1 MIKENRIPLLWITG
15 LAVVVFVGAFI
26 SIGVGAVYISPSAIF
41 NYFLG
46 SDPESQAFIIENF
59 RMPRI
64 VMALLVGAGLGLS
77 GAILQGII
85 RNPLASPDVIGI
97 TKGAGL
103 AAAATI
109 ILWADSPVIALPIAA
124 FIGAG
129 LVTVALYMFAYR
141 QGVKPATLALVGI
154 ALGAICQAGIQ
165 LLTVKFP
172 VETNAALVWLTGS
185 LWGKDWTDVLILL
198 PWILILFPLAL
209 LLSPKLDVLNLGDDV
224 AEGLGEP
231 VRRARALLL
240 VVAVILAAASVAV
253 VGTLGFVGLVAP
265 HIARQLVG
273 NRHYFLLPASA
284 LTGMALLLLADG
296 LGRGLLPPTE
306 VPAGIFTA
314 VIGAPYFLYL
324 LRKMSVTK

>member
-1 MIKENRIPLLWITG
+1 MKKENKIPLLWIMG
-15 LAVVVFVGAFI
+15 LAILVFVGAFI
-26 SIGVGAVYISPSAIF
+26 SIGVGAVYISPSAIVT
-41 NYFLG
+41 YFQG
-46 SDPESQAFIIENF
+46 SNPEGQAFIIENF

-64 VMALLVGAGLGLS
+64 VMALLVGAGLGVS

-109 ILWADSPVIALPIAA
+109 ILWDDSPVIALPIAA

-129 LVTVALYMFAYR
+129 AVTVALYIFAYR

-185 LWGKDWTDVLILL
+185 MWGKDWTDVLLLL
-198 PWILILFPLAL
+198 PWILLLFPLAL

-231 VRRARALLL
+231 VKRARALLL

-273 NRHYFLLPASA
+273 NRHYFLIPASA

>member
-1 MIKENRIPLLWITG
+1 MKKENRIPLWWIIG
-15 LAVVVFVGAFI
+15 LTIVVSLGAFI
-26 SIGVGAVYISPSAIF
+26 SIGVGAIYISPPDILS
-41 NYFLG
+41 YFLG
-46 SDPESQAFIIENF
+46 TDAGNQGFIIKNF
-59 RMPRI
+59 RLPRI
-64 VMALLVGAGLGLS
+64 VMAVLVGAGLGLS

-103 AAAATI
+103 AAAVTI
-109 ILWADSPVIALPIAA
+109 ILLPNSPVIALPIAA

-129 LVTVALYMFAYR
+129 AVTIALYLFAYR

-165 LLTVKFP
+165 LITVKFP

-185 LWGKDWTDVLILL
+185 LWGKDWTDVLLLL
-198 PWILILFPLAL
+198 PWIVVLFPFAL
-209 LLSPKLDVLNLGDDV
+209 SLSPKLDVLSLGDDV

-231 VRRARALLL
+231 VRKARALLL

-273 NRHYFLLPASA
+273 NRHKFLLPTSA

-306 VPAGIFTA
+306 VPA
-314 VIGAPYFLYL
+314 
-324 LRKMSVTK
+324 

>member
-1 MIKENRIPLLWITG
+1 MKKHPIWIIIAVAFLVLL
-15 LAVVVFVGAFI
+15 GAFL
-26 SIGVGAVYISPSAIF
+26 SIGVGAVYISPGVLW

-46 SDPESQAFIIENF
+46 MDTSNSGFIIENF
-59 RMPRI
+59 RLPRI
-64 VMALLVGAGLGLS
+64 IMALLVGAGLGIS

-103 AAAATI
+103 AAVTVI
-109 ILWADSPVIALPIAA
+109 ILFPGVPVIGLPLAA

-129 LVTVALYMFAYR
+129 VVTVSLYFFAYR
-141 QGVKPATLALVGI
+141 QGVKPSTLALVGI
-154 ALGAICQAGIQ
+154 ALGSICQAGIQ
-165 LLTVKFP
+165 YLTVKFP
-172 VETNAALVWLTGS
+172 LETNAALVWLTGS
-185 LWGKDWTDVLILL
+185 LWGKDWADVSLLL
-198 PWILILFPLAL
+198 PWILVLVPLSLFLT
-209 LLSPKLDVLNLGDDV
+209 PKLDLLSLGDDV

-231 VRRARALLL
+231 VRRARILLL
-240 VVAVILAAASVAV
+240 TVAVLLAAASVAV

-273 NRHYFLLPASA
+273 NRHKFLLPVSA

-296 LGRGLLPPTE
+296 LGRGLFPPTE

-314 VIGAPYFLYL
+314 IIGAPYFLYL
-324 LRKMSVTK
+324 LRKLQTAA

>member
-26 SIGVGAVYISPSAIF
+26 SIGVGAVYISPAAIF

>member
-1 MIKENRIPLLWITG
+1 MKPVKWMIVLICLVLI
-15 LAVVVFVGAFI
+15 GAFL
-26 SIGVGAVYISPSAIF
+26 SIGVGAVFISPELIF
-41 NYFLG
+41 QFFIGGEAGNNG
-46 SDPESQAFIIENF
+46 FIIMNF
-59 RMPRI
+59 RLPRI
-64 VMALLVGAGLGLS
+64 LMAILVGAGLGVS

-103 AAAATI
+103 AAATVI
-109 ILWADSPVIALPIAA
+109 ILYPGLPVYALPVAS
-124 FIGAG
+124 FLGAG
-129 LVTVALYMFAYR
+129 IVTAGLYLFAYR

-165 LLTVKFP
+165 FLTVKFP

-185 LWGKDWTDVLILL
+185 LWGKDWSDVWLLL
-198 PWILILFPLAL
+198 PWIVIFVPLTIILA
-209 LLSPKLDVLNLGDDV
+209 PKLNVLSLGDDV

-231 VRRARALLL
+231 VRKARLLL
-240 VVAVILAAASVAV
+240 LIVAVLLAGASVAV

-273 NRHYFLLPASA
+273 NRHGYLLPASA
-284 LTGMALLLLADG
+284 LVGMILLLIADG
-296 LGRGLLPPTE
+296 LGRGLFPPTE

-324 LRKMSVTK
+324 LRKLQTA